1 MKQSMIDVTY
11 VAQLARLKL
20 TADEMAR
27 FQSQLSQILVYVE
40 ELGKLNVD
48 GIEPTAHA
56 APQINI
62 FRSDHEQPSL
72 PVEQALHNAP
82 RKQNDLFIVPKV
94 VE

>member
-1 MKQSMIDVTY
+1 MKQSIIDVTY

-20 TADEMAR
+20 TADETAR
-27 FQSQLSQILVYVE
+27 FQSQLNQVLAYVE
-40 ELGKLNVD
+40 ELRKLNVD

-56 APQINI
+56 APQTNV
-62 FRSDHEQPSL
+62 FRSDHEQSSL

-82 RKQNDLFIVPKV
+82 RKQNDLFMVPKV